1 MKKLII
7 LPFLLINIIQIES
20 FAECQSPIKDTILTI
35 NAISQ
40 ILGYSPKDIIW
51 YNNEPIYLYKIAV
64 PNKIYSADQRQKIK
78 YLRKEL
84 KKINVIIK
92 ETIDTIENWTVYV
105 VDSAKFAQNAD
116 MMKSESKDNENF
128 VLEDKE
134 NKYSYSQATIWFSK
148 VNQFFID
155 FPQGPDEFH
164 SPYQMGHWY
173 PKAKFPIEMTHK
185 GILDT
190 IGFEFKFEIPI
201 FFHNNY
207 PAMLQFY
214 HSYYG
219 LWIDRS
225 FERRK
230 RIHVFQRN

>member
-20 FAECQSPIKDTILTI
+20 FAECPSPIKDTILTI

-51 YNNEPIYLYKIAV
+51 HIKERIYQNKITV
-64 PNKIYSADQRQKIK
+64 PNKIYSANQRQKIK

-84 KKINVIIK
+84 KKKNVIIK
-92 ETIDTIENWTVYV
+92 ETIDTIEKWTVYV
-105 VDSAKFAQNAD
+105 VDSAKFAQQSQMTTSNLLNSNNFYTD
-116 MMKSESKDNENF
+116 SKIDSSTF
-128 VLEDKE
+128 
-134 NKYSYSQATIWFSK
+134 SQEVITFS
-148 VNQFFID
+148 NLID
-155 FPQGPDEFH
+155 FRIDFLGEPDEF
-164 SPYQMGHWY
+164 STPYNEIFWY
-173 PKAKFPIEMTHK
+173 PKAKFATEVTHR

-190 IGFEFKFEIPI
+190 VGFEFTFPNPM
-201 FFHNNY
+201 FFYNNY
-207 PAMLQFY
+207 PAMLKYFN
-214 HSYYG
+214 SYFG

>member
-51 YNNEPIYLYKIAV
+51 HIKERIYQNKITV
-64 PNKIYSADQRQKIK
+64 PNKIYSADQRQKLK

-84 KKINVIIK
+84 KKKGFKII
-92 ETIDTIENWTVYV
+92 ETVDTIELWKVFIL
-105 VDSAKFAQNAD
+105 DSSRFINQ
-116 MMKSESKDNENF
+116 SKISKKINRNNGSFDAEPQIDSNT
-128 VLEDKE
+128 
-134 NKYSYSQATIWFSK
+134 YSQQIIKFSK
-148 VNQFFID
+148 SSIFLIDYD
-155 FPQGPDEFH
+155 FPNPQNTTYDITE
-164 SPYQMGHWY
+164 WY
-173 PKAKFPIEMTHK
+173 PKSKFPIEVNYN
-185 GILDT
+185 GILNSM
-190 IGFEFKFEIPI
+190 GFQFQFTIPI